1 MPKKLAKRA
10 WTQADDRMLKSLARK
25 GTKTTAIARR
35 LKRTL
40 GATYQHGSQL
50 GISLRNEWGSAPSQ
64 LGGDSCP
71 ELLRFGSPLQAWC
84 FGQDRD

>member
-40 GATYQHGSQL
+40 GATYQHASQL
-50 GISLRNEWGSAPSQ
+50 GISLGAR
-64 LGGDSCP
+64 
-71 ELLRFGSPLQAWC
+71 
-84 FGQDRD
+84 